1 MKTKAILLIILI
13 EVGYGQV
20 THAQGTFQN
29 LDFESAKVAGYTP
42 PGYGIPI
49 SAAFL
54 GWSVTSPGYT
64 PVFYDGASVGGAA
77 ISIWDSNITTVY
89 PGSHFTVLDDNFSA
103 ILFGGEFGP
112 ATLSQTG
119 LVPTYSRSL
128 QMLVGTGLA
137 NLYFSVSL
145 GGRNIQMIPL
155 ASFSNCT
162 LYGGDISSHAGNV
175 ETLSLTALTPPS
187 PIIPPSF
194 FEVDDIEFSPESV
207 PEPTASGLFAVG
219 GLLLGLRFLVWHV
232 QRNQQV

>member
-1 MKTKAILLIILI
+1 MVTKAILLLFLI
-13 EVGYGQV
+13 VVSYGQP
-20 THAQGTFQN
+20 THAQGAFQN

-42 PGYGIPI
+42 GGGGISV
-49 SAAFL
+49 SAAFP

-64 PVFYDGASVGGAA
+64 PVFYDGESVGGAA

-89 PGSHFTVLDDNFSA
+89 PYPGSRFTVLDDNFSA

-119 LVPTYSRSL
+119 LVPTDSRSL
-128 QMLVGTGLA
+128 QMLVGTGFYDV
-137 NLYFSVSL
+137 YFSVSL
-145 GGRNIQMIPL
+145 GGHTIQMIPL

-162 LYGGDISSHAGNV
+162 LYGGDISSLAGQL

-187 PIIPPSF
+187 PIIPPSY

-207 PEPTASGLFAVG
+207 PEPTATGLFAL
-219 GLLLGLRFLVWHV
+219 GLFFLGLRFSVYHA
-232 QRNQQV
+232 RTK